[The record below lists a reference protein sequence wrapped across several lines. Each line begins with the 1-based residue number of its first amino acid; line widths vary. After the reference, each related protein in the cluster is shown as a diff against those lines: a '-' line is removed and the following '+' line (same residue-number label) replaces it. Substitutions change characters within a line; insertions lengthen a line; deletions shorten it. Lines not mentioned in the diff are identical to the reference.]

1 MSQDRRRVSR
11 WKDPEPDPSDRRRA
25 SWQEFRVAYPGIL
38 AVLMAAVLFLLAGDM
53 WLLHKRDLY
62 RAETRRLY
70 TGMSDFEREK
80 TDLVLASGEKR
91 MQVMLAMLRRQAGV
105 DEKLHLAVAVDSGRM
120 YLEREGAV
128 LREFPAEMAPERAVG
143 VAPDTVRMPVPRGK
157 RTVEAILGPTDA
169 WDVPEW
175 VWRER
180 SLAPPADRRVPGV
193 LGTVGLVLSGGT
205 VVYALP
211 ATGLLAD
218 SAYVLPGSVRVPRAH
233 LEAIAANMHPGMAV
247 YFY

>member
-1 MSQDRRRVSR
+1 
-11 WKDPEPDPSDRRRA
+11 
-25 SWQEFRVAYPGIL
+25 
-38 AVLMAAVLFLLAGDM
+38 
-53 WLLHKRDLY
+53 
-62 RAETRRLY
+62 
-70 TGMSDFEREK
+70 
-80 TDLVLASGEKR
+80 
-91 MQVMLAMLRRQAGV
+91 
-105 DEKLHLAVAVDSGRM
+105 
-120 YLEREGAV
+120 
-128 LREFPAEMAPERAVG
+128 
-143 VAPDTVRMPVPRGK
+143 RGK